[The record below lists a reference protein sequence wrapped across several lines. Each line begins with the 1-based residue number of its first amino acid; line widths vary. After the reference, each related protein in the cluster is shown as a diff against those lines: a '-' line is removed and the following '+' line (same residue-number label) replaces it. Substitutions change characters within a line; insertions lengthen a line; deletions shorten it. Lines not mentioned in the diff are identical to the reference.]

1 MTRSPYALA
10 LGLALVSA
18 GFAETGTFSY
28 FAPPFESVPAG
39 TSTTVR
45 EQEWIVSEIAGS
57 MLNIA
62 AYAGRFE
69 PGDPFQVRNIGS
81 EPNGRI
87 NAKSRSA
94 IKSFQ
99 VSQGVVPDGFASA
112 DLLERL
118 RQP

>member
-1 MTRSPYALA
+1 MQLCQRPSQIIDAMKPVEGQINA
-10 LGLALVSA
+10 
-18 GFAETGTFSY
+18 
-28 FAPPFESVPAG
+28 
-39 TSTTVR
+39 
-45 EQEWIVSEIAGS
+45 
-57 MLNIA
+57 
-62 AYAGRFE
+62 
-69 PGDPFQVRNIGS
+69 
-81 EPNGRI
+81 NGRI